1 MSNVNNAELLMAFN
15 NNKKEEDI
23 NDDDDDDD
31 DKDKDNN
38 NKEGDKD
45 IKKDKGVVITE
56 ALLNFVDLAGSEK
69 VSNHYQ
75 GYKLDSALN

>member
-1 MSNVNNAELLMAFN
+1 MHGKRMSNVNNAELLMAFN
-15 NNKKEEDI
+15 NNKKDEDI
-23 NDDDDDDD
+23 NDDDD
-31 DKDKDNN
+31 KDEN
-38 NKEGDKD
+38 NKEGDKE